1 MKESNER
8 NVIVMKESSHAIVMK
23 ENSHAKFKWP
33 NQNWLAN

>member
-1 MKESNER
+1 MKESNEG

-23 ENSHAKFKWP
+23 ESSHAKFKWP